1 MLFFRLISESA
12 LFALQA
18 LWVNKL
24 RTFLSLL
31 GVTIGIL
38 SIIGVLTFI
47 DSLESNIRGSINR
60 LGQNTIFVEKWPWTN
75 FGPDYPWWKYFNRP
89 VATLKESNEVRK
101 RCQAA
106 SAVAFQA
113 SGQKT
118 VKYRNS
124 SVEGVSVIAVSHP
137 AERIEAY
144 EFSSGRYFTEI
155 ESAAGRNVIILGGAV
170 AKGLFPFGDPLGKNI
185 KLFGRNLK
193 VVGVLKTEGEN
204 IFDTGNDNNV
214 VIPINYARNIT
225 DIKSDQVNP
234 RIMVL
239 AKPGV
244 SNAALMSELQG
255 VMRSIRKIKPGE
267 EDNFALNESNMLSQ
281 NFDGFFTTMSTV
293 GFLIGF
299 FSILVGGISIAN
311 IMFVS
316 VKERTNIIG
325 IQKALGAKS
334 YFILIQFLLEAITLS
349 IIGGLFGLGMVFI
362 GTLISGALG
371 MDVNMTVGNIVLG
384 LVMSGTIGVLA
395 GIIPAWSAARMD
407 PVEAI
412 RS

>member
-1 MLFFRLISESA
+1 M
-12 LFALQA
+12 
-18 LWVNKL
+18 NKL